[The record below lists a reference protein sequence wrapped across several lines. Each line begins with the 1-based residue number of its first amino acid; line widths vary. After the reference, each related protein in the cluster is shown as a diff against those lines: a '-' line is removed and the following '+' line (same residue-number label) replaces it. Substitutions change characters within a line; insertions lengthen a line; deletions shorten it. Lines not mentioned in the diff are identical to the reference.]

1 MKVFWRPLS
10 RVLFPRVVY
19 ALLFLFLALPSVP
32 AQSGEVVDRI
42 VAVVNDDIILLSEL
56 ELQAAP
62 FVTRA
67 TAGVAN
73 EAAKAQARVEVRKQ
87 VLDQMVGDALVDQE
101 ARLLGI
107 VVAKREVD
115 DEIARIKSTNGLSD
129 EAFFAQLQRQGLT
142 LTRFRKELASQ
153 RKRMRLV
160 EIRVKPRV
168 SVTDDVVRDHYNKNF
183 QSDDEVRVRMIS
195 YKVPPAATTQ
205 EAQKIVDE
213 ASADRASI
221 LAGKEFVAVAKEKSA
236 GPNAAGGGDLGWFR
250 RGEMNAALEDVAFSL
265 SVGQISSPVSFG
277 GTVYLVQATERRKKP
292 AQDFEKI
299 KGRLHAMLFNRAAE
313 AEYGRWVE
321 ELRERG
327 FVDLR
332 LDGPLAKSK

>member
-183 QSDDEVRVRMIS
+183 QCMT
-195 YKVPPAATTQ
+195 P
-205 EAQKIVDE
+205 
-213 ASADRASI
+213 
-221 LAGKEFVAVAKEKSA
+221 F
-236 GPNAAGGGDLGWFR
+236 N
-250 RGEMNAALEDVAFSL
+250 
-265 SVGQISSPVSFG
+265 
-277 GTVYLVQATERRKKP
+277 
-292 AQDFEKI
+292 
-299 KGRLHAMLFNRAAE
+299 KG
-313 AEYGRWVE
+313 
-321 ELRERG
+321 
-327 FVDLR
+327 
-332 LDGPLAKSK
+332 S